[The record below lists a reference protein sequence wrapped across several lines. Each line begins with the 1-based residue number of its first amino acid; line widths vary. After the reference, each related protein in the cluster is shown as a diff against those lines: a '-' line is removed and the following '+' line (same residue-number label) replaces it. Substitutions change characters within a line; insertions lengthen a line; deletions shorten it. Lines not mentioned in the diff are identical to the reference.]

1 MLFNKRHDEEPPYD
15 AAAVYRNGAT
25 APAPSHAQVKPANA
39 TRSVID
45 PWLLITGNLEGEGE
59 LQVDGKVRGDI
70 RCAHLIVGKEA
81 TITGNIIANEVVVR
95 GTVKGIIRANRV
107 ILQSS
112 ARVESEIYHKTLAI
126 EEGACFE
133 GTARL
138 RQEPMKEDAVKP
150 QVAELQAMAADMKAA
165 DKAKS
170 KSKVARGDGAA
181 VAGSYPSIED
191 AADPMPAAPQSSA
204 SSPEP
209 SNGSK
214 PPQAMSALGAE
225 VERVRAQLRE
235 RRA

>member
-1 MLFNKRHDEEPPYD
+1 MLFNKRHDEEPPHD
-15 AAAVYRNGAT
+15 AAAFYRNGAN
-25 APAPSHAQVKPANA
+25 APAPSHAQIKSVNA

-59 LQVDGKVRGDI
+59 LQVDGKVHGDI

-81 TITGNIIANEVVVR
+81 TISGNIIANEVVVR
-95 GTVKGIIRANRV
+95 GTVNGIIRANRV

-138 RQEPMKEDAVKP
+138 RQDPMKEDTLKP
-150 QVAELQAMAADMKAA
+150 QVAELQAMANDMKVA

-170 KSKVARGDGAA
+170 KGKAARADGAA
-181 VAGSYPSIED
+181 AAGSYPPVEE
-191 AADPMPAAPQSSA
+191 AVEAMPAASQPTGSA
-204 SSPEP
+204 ESA
-209 SNGSK
+209 NGSK
-214 PPQAMSALGAE
+214 PAQAMTSLGAE